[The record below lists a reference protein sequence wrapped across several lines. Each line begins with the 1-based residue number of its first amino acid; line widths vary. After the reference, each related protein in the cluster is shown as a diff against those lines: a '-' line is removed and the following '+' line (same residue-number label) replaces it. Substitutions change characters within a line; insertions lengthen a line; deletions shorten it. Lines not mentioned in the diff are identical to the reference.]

1 MSFCNT
7 APCKRLQRVL
17 CRPSSYTAHAAKQR
31 TGLYSGFS
39 CNLYRSTA
47 ADTRQT
53 QAAIIPPAARW
64 SASQRRS
71 TSSTYQI
78 PPPHRTLYSSAQPP
92 YYNNVYKGAGVR
104 PVMDP
109 CQTVQHTADHTSP
122 AGSAP
127 AVCGSLTSAAP
138 GAPADGSA
146 SPPVQGQSG
155 ALHPAG
161 QSSGR
166 GRAGGAEP
174 LTAAAA
180 SLFGLSPDSQ

>member
-1 MSFCNT
+1 M
-7 APCKRLQRVL
+7 
-17 CRPSSYTAHAAKQR
+17 
-31 TGLYSGFS
+31 
-39 CNLYRSTA
+39 
-47 ADTRQT
+47 
-53 QAAIIPPAARW
+53 
-64 SASQRRS
+64 
-71 TSSTYQI
+71 
-78 PPPHRTLYSSAQPP
+78 
-92 YYNNVYKGAGVR
+92 R